1 LLNFCNVG
9 ELFFA
14 RARSYEDTDMV
25 RRILWRYV
33 EIFGECMAGRT
44 GYELM
49 DFSAAYQGRT
59 VGTPRSVSGIFS
71 RNLAELKIGMT
82 EAK

>member
-1 LLNFCNVG
+1 MN
-9 ELFFA
+9 
-14 RARSYEDTDMV
+14 
-25 RRILWRYV
+25 
-33 EIFGECMAGRT
+33 GRT

-59 VGTPRSVSGIFS
+59 VGTPRSVSGIVS

>member
-1 LLNFCNVG
+1 
-9 ELFFA
+9 
-14 RARSYEDTDMV
+14 
-25 RRILWRYV
+25 
-33 EIFGECMAGRT
+33 MAGRT

-49 DFSAAYQGRT
+49 DFSAAYQGGT
-59 VGTPRSVSGIFS
+59 VGTLRSVSGIVS